1 MAILQFVLLYLV
13 GLYLVLAQSTS
24 PPLPRYRLRV
34 MDVSPFRL
42 SCYDSST
49 GDAADINDVTFWRNR
64 SLPNDPGL
72 RERRDMPVF
81 VDQIENEIIFTL
93 TRKFEGNYTCGRQLI
108 GTVEEESAPVPLVC
122 KFVTYEHYCIHHFL
136 CNINFSTPTLH

>member
-1 MAILQFVLLYLV
+1 MAILQFVLLHLV

-24 PPLPRYRLRV
+24 PPLPRYTLRV

-49 GDAADINDVTFWRNR
+49 GDAADIDDVTFWRNR
-64 SLPNDPGL
+64 SLQLPNDPGL
-72 RERRDMPVF
+72 RERKDTPVF
-81 VDQIENEIIFTL
+81 VDQIENEIVFTL
-93 TRKFEGNYTCGRQLI
+93 TRKFEGNYTCGRQLM

-122 KFVTYEHYCIHHFL
+122 KFIICYLRALLY
-136 CNINFSTPTLH
+136 TPLL